1 MFENRKSVNCK
12 VIMPAKAFKINSEE
26 DYDGF
31 DVMCKRGRNC
41 DCEYQNSGYC
51 SCNGICGDQE
61 KIGYVK
67 PNSACRMYPP
77 VGSYVIYNI
86 KGEIITVTEEQAK
99 SSVVFEDSG
108 ETL

>member
-12 VIMPAKAFKINSEE
+12 VIMPAKAFRINSEE

-51 SCNGICGDQE
+51 SCNGICDWCNPYDG
-61 KIGYVK
+61 ICTG
-67 PNSACRMYPP
+67 
-77 VGSYVIYNI
+77 
-86 KGEIITVTEEQAK
+86 K
-99 SSVVFEDSG
+99 SGRKSG
-108 ETL
+108 GGRGKRF